1 MGEVML
7 LPKFDFYE
15 PLNMEEAC
23 QVMSGLGSRAKLL
36 AGGTDLIVNMKRGT
50 LSPGHVVSLSRI
62 NDLKGVTFTKG
73 RIRIGACVTA
83 AELCESE
90 EIKTLFRALQQGA
103 SDLGSPL
110 IRNLATI
117 AGNLVSARPAADLP
131 PPLMAYDAK
140 VVLMK
145 ESGEREIPLEDF
157 FTGPGETVIEPDEIV
172 KEIIVEKPRDYS
184 GAGYIKLGVRKA
196 LEISLVNVAAFV
208 SLDDPDGAIQSA
220 RVVLGAVA
228 PTPMRAHSAEKV
240 LLGEKPGEAL
250 FVRAGEAAAEDSKPI
265 DDFRAGAEY
274 RRAMVQVLTRR
285 TLDLALN
292 EARSR

>member
-1 MGEVML
+1 ML
-7 LPKFDFYE
+7 LPRFDFHE

-23 QVMSGLGSRAKLL
+23 QVMSGFGSRAKLL
-36 AGGTDLIVNMKRGT
+36 AGGTDLIVNMKKGT
-50 LSPGHVVSLSRI
+50 QSPEHVVSLSRI
-62 NDLKGVTFTKG
+62 NDLKGVTFAKG

-90 EIKTLFRALQQGA
+90 EIKTLFRALHQGA

-172 KEIIVEKPRDYS
+172 KEITVEKPRDYS

-274 RRAMVQVLTRR
+274 RRAMVEVLTRR

-292 EARSR
+292 EARRSR

>member
-1 MGEVML
+1 
-7 LPKFDFYE
+7 
-15 PLNMEEAC
+15 MEEAC

-157 FTGPGETVIEPDEIV
+157 FTGPGETMIEPDEIV
-172 KEIIVEKPRDYS
+172 KEIIVEKPRDCS

-274 RRAMVQVLTRR
+274 RRAMVEVLTRR

>member
-1 MGEVML
+1 ML

-157 FTGPGETVIEPDEIV
+157 FTGPGETMIEPDEIV
-172 KEIIVEKPRDYS
+172 KEILVEKPRDCS

>member
-1 MGEVML
+1 
-7 LPKFDFYE
+7 
-15 PLNMEEAC
+15 MEEAC

-36 AGGTDLIVNMKRGT
+36 AGGTDLIVNMKKGT
-50 LSPGHVVSLSRI
+50 QSPAHVVSLSRI
-62 NDLKGVTFTKG
+62 KDLKGLTSEKG

-90 EIKTLFRALQQGA
+90 DIKTLLTALHQGA

-140 VVLMK
+140 AVLMK
-145 ESGEREIPLEDF
+145 ASGERTIPLEDF
-157 FTGPGETVIEPDEIV
+157 FIGPGETVIEPDEIL

-208 SLDDPDGAIQSA
+208 SLDDLDGAIQSA
-220 RVVLGAVA
+220 RVLLGAVA
-228 PTPMRAHSAEKV
+228 PTPIRAYSVEKV

-250 FVRAGEAAAEDSKPI
+250 FVRAGEAAAQDSKPI

-274 RRAMVQVLTRR
+274 RRAMVAVLTKR

>member
-1 MGEVML
+1 ML

-90 EIKTLFRALQQGA
+90 KIKTLFRALHQGA

-157 FTGPGETVIEPDEIV
+157 FTGPGETMIEPDEIV
-172 KEIIVEKPRDYS
+172 KEILVEKPRDCS